1 MSHHAHTTHVLV
13 LDDHVIIRR
22 GLRNLITLNLPH
34 VTVRDVPT
42 IKDLLVHLKEHPLP
56 EILVLDL
63 QLADGNA
70 MEHLEGILGTY
81 PTLRILVYSMNPER
95 IYAQR
100 VVSMGCAGYLSK
112 EAPEAE
118 VLNAIR
124 KVMDGGTYLSLA
136 IQLQHLDHPT
146 TSDNSPFDRL
156 SKQELLVLDHV
167 LAGLGVKDIG
177 LRMGISM
184 STAATY
190 KARLFEK
197 LDVVNALELQTLVNV
212 HGYRRS

>member
-1 MSHHAHTTHVLV
+1 M
-13 LDDHVIIRR
+13 IIRR

-34 VTVRDVPT
+34 VTVRDVST
-42 IKDLLVHLKEHPLP
+42 IKDLLSYLEEHPLP
-56 EILVLDL
+56 HILVLDL

-70 MEHLEGILGTY
+70 MEHLEAMLASY

-112 EAPEAE
+112 EAPESE
-118 VLNAIR
+118 VLNAIQ

-136 IQLQHLDHPT
+136 IQMQHLDHPT
-146 TSDNSPFDRL
+146 ASDASPFDRL